1 MNRVEELEAAI
12 RELPPEEY
20 RRLAQ
25 WFRELDQTRWDQQ
38 MDQDSAAGKLDFLFL
53 EADQELGQGIVRDW
67 PTQK

>member
-1 MNRVEELEAAI
+1 VNRVEELEAAI